1 MRFCLWMCVWLLSLA
16 FLLFFVSV
24 FLKHG
29 HLPVPT
35 EPEASKNWFSTSVCV
50 WSVLVL
56 FQHNHFVGKLVPFNC
71 SCRTTFFLFLLVSSF
86 SNKDWTFKTT
96 TLCCLYCLFFL
107 LSVIRVFFL
116 PCHKYIIVKKLE
128 TLIPLTY
135 MYDHKVAY

>member
-1 MRFCLWMCVWLLSLA
+1 MYFFLNVYMCDLFFTLYSKQINNYNLSFTWIFACECVCGCFHWHFCC
-16 FLLFFVSV
+16 FLFVSV

-96 TLCCLYCLFFL
+96 TLCFCIVCFF
-107 LSVIRVFFL
+107 FFQ
-116 PCHKYIIVKKLE
+116 
-128 TLIPLTY
+128 
-135 MYDHKVAY
+135 